1 MSILNE
7 TLFEEHIT
15 EYLANIPLYNQR
27 TSADFTIDDLCDRP
41 MLRRFIE
48 AQSSKWS
55 RLVQRFGSED
65 AAFDAVVKE
74 LNNRID
80 RGTKLSHLLLKGLN
94 IQGIKLKLVQF
105 KPEYDDADSEFQKL
119 YLQNRFSVVRQLRY
133 STGPTDNKNELDLAI
148 LVNGLPIITAELKN
162 EQTDQTYVDAIHQ
175 YRTDRNP
182 QNRLLKTA
190 LVHFAIDNNFAFMT
204 TMLRGDATTFLP
216 FNVDSVNPPVEG
228 DYPTCYIWKEIW
240 QADSL
245 LNILQHFIKQY
256 KEKDKKTGKEKDVTI
271 FPRYHQLRAVRN
283 LCRWSRENGAG
294 KNYLIEHA
302 AGSGKT
308 KSMAWLAHQLS
319 NITDRD
325 MRPIFDSIIMV
336 TDRIVLNANMADDV
350 NNFETEA
357 GTVADIRRGSKNLA
371 DAINDG
377 HRIIVSTVQKF
388 SFALEH
394 LKRDKARRY
403 AIIVDEAHTAI
414 GNESAKDLVNAL
426 STDEELRRYAEKFGA
441 DDYESEMDA
450 MLAFLQAMRQEM
462 KHISYFAFTATPKDK
477 TYALFGIKDENGN
490 WKAHDYYS
498 MKQAIDEKFILD
510 VLQNYTTYDTMYA
523 YVAKAE
529 LPEEEKTKEY
539 EEHKAIR
546 LILQALNKDPYNMEK
561 KARVMLAH
569 FFSST
574 IHKIGGQA
582 KAMIVSDSRMSAVRY
597 KQIIDRI
604 IAEDY
609 NGVIK
614 TLVAFS
620 GTVELDGVS
629 YTEDKMN
636 GYGIKDNRIRDIFE
650 EPDYRILI
658 VADKFQTG
666 FDQKLLHTMYVD
678 KMLGGIQCI
687 QTLSR
692 LNRCFPPLKED
703 TMVLDFRNN
712 AADVQK
718 AFQRYYKE
726 TKLQGDVDVQR
737 LYSFVTEI
745 EEFKVYNDAEEE
757 NIVKALLNKKT
768 AASVPSFVKR
778 IVEERVARMSDEEKG
793 RFRKLVNRYIRS
805 YGFMAQLMKFIDPD
819 LERHYVFYKVL
830 YKSLPYTKE
839 TLPMEI
845 LEKVDLDKFRLQMS
859 FEGNLPLEDE
869 DTTLQSSRIG
879 DINAPRPDETRPL
892 NELLNI
898 VNEPWDGYLDEN
910 DKIIRSIVDEL
921 QVDTEL
927 INAFRSNNSAETL
940 SRLIIDKIMSKAGG
954 QMEKFFELLTQVSG
968 GTTFGKEFVHGVADL
983 LARNTQ
989 TDRNLPVDIDAI
1001 HQAICNAMEGTFSE
1015 MRRYIRPLTEVV
1027 TTMLK
1032 VIQAPSVSNLDGIN
1046 DIVIDSL
1053 NQVYRAQNLRL
1064 VDRRRHF
1071 NSLVSHYEPFLK
1083 KLYYLMNG
1091 KQIQAEEEGRN
1102 ATFKDAIFAFRALR
1116 GLRNN
1121 PQPVYQQFNSFLES
1135 LRQWRNTE
1143 AHEANIATEQD
1154 LVGATHIVV
1163 AMYLYIISQ
1172 VTTELEMTEF
1182 YND

>member
-1 MSILNE
+1 MNILNE
-7 TLFEEHIT
+7 TYFEEHIAD
-15 EYLANIPLYNQR
+15 YLANSPLYNQR
-27 TSADFTIDDLCDRP
+27 TSADFDIDALCDRA

-48 AQSSKWS
+48 AQPSKWQ
-55 RLVQRFGSED
+55 RLVDRFGGED
-65 AAFDAVVKE
+65 AAFEAVVKE
-74 LNNRID
+74 FNSRID
-80 RGTKLSHLLLKGLN
+80 KGTKLSHLLLKGLN
-94 IQGIKLKLVQF
+94 IQGIKIKLVQF
-105 KPEYDDADSEFQKL
+105 KPEYDDEDSEFMQL
-119 YLQNRFSVVRQLRY
+119 YRQNRFSVVRQLRY
-133 STGPTDNKNELDLAI
+133 SNLPPYNKNELDLAI
-148 LVNGLPIITAELKN
+148 LVNGIPIITAELKN
-162 EQTDQTYVDAIHQ
+162 EQTDQTYVNAIHQ
-175 YRTDRNP
+175 YSTDRNP

-190 LVHFAIDNNFAFMT
+190 LVHFAIDNNYAFMT
-204 TMLRGDATTFLP
+204 TVLRGEATTFLP
-216 FNVDSVNPPVEG
+216 FNRDSTNPPVEG

-256 KEKDKKTGKEKDVTI
+256 KERDKKTGKEREVTI
-271 FPRYHQLRAVRN
+271 FPRFHQLRAVRN
-283 LCRWSRENGAG
+283 LCKWSRENGAG

-308 KSMAWLAHQLS
+308 KSMAWLAHQLA
-319 NITDRD
+319 NLTDRE

-357 GTVADIRRGSKNLA
+357 GTVSDIRRGSKNLA

-377 HRIIVSTVQKF
+377 KRIIVSTVQKF
-388 SFALEH
+388 AYALDH
-394 LKRDKARRY
+394 LKRDSARRY

-426 STDEELRRYAEKFGA
+426 STDEELRRYAEKFKAG
-441 DDYESEMDA
+441 DYESEMDA

-462 KHISYFAFTATPKDK
+462 SHISYFAFTATPKDK
-477 TYALFGIKDENGN
+477 TYALFGEKDENGN

-510 VLQNYTTYDTMYA
+510 VLQNYTTFDTMYE
-523 YVAKAE
+523 YVTKAG
-529 LPEEEKTKEY
+529 LPEDEASKEY
-539 EEHKAIR
+539 EERKSIR
-546 LILQALNKDPYNMEK
+546 LILLALNKDPYNMEK

-569 FFSST
+569 FFSTS

-582 KAMIVSDSRMSAVRY
+582 KAMVVSDSRLSAVRY

-604 IAEDY
+604 IQKEY
-609 NGVIK
+609 NGSIK

-620 GTVELDGVS
+620 GTVECDGVS

-650 EPDYRILI
+650 EPEYRILI

-692 LNRCFPPLKED
+692 LNRCCPPMKED

-712 AADVQK
+712 ATDVQK

-737 LYSFVTEI
+737 LYSFIAEI
-745 EEFKVYNDAEEE
+745 EQYKVYNEAEEE
-757 NIVKALLNKKT
+757 NIVKALLNKAT
-768 AASVPSFVKR
+768 AQAVPSLVKA
-778 IVEERVARMSDEEKG
+778 IVNERVMPMADADKEK
-793 RFRKLVNRYIRS
+793 FRKLVNRYIRS

-830 YKSLPYTKE
+830 YKALPYTKE

-845 LEKVDLDKFRLQMS
+845 LEKVDLNKFRLQMS

-869 DTTLQSSRIG
+869 STTLQSSRIG
-879 DINAPRPDETRPL
+879 DINTPRADESKSL
-892 NELLNI
+892 QELLNI
-898 VNEPWDGYLDEN
+898 VNEPWEGYLDEN
-910 DKIIRSIVDEL
+910 DKIIRNIIDEL

-927 INAFRSNNSAETL
+927 INAFRANNSPETL
-940 SRLIIDKIMSKAGG
+940 SRLIIDKIMQKAGG
-954 QMEKFFELLTQVSG
+954 QIDKFFTLLKEVNEGSN
-968 GTTFGKEFVHGVADL
+968 FSKEFVRGVSDL
-983 LARNTQ
+983 LAKNTAH
-989 TDRNLPVDIDAI
+989 DRNLPLDIDAL
-1001 HQAICNAMEGTFSE
+1001 HAAINAAMENTFAELS
-1015 MRRYIRPLTEVV
+1015 RYIRPLTEVIS
-1027 TTMLK
+1027 TMLK

-1046 DIVIDSL
+1046 DIVMDSL
-1053 NQVYRAQNLRL
+1053 NQVYRAPNLRF

-1071 NSLVSHYEPFLK
+1071 TSLVGNYEPFLK

-1091 KQIQAEEEGRN
+1091 TQIQARNEGQN
-1102 ATFKDAIFAFRALR
+1102 ATFTDAIFAFSALR

-1121 PQPVYQQFNSFLES
+1121 PQPVYKQFNTFLEN
-1135 LRQWRNTE
+1135 LRRWRNEE
-1143 AHEANIATEQD
+1143 AHESNTATEQD
-1154 LVGATHIVV
+1154 LIGATHIVV
-1163 AMYLYIISQ
+1163 AMYIYIVSQ
-1172 VTTELEMTEF
+1172 VTTDLETSE
-1182 YND
+1182 YYDA

>member
-1 MSILNE
+1 MSVLNE
-7 TLFEEHIT
+7 TFFEKHIAD
-15 EYLANIPLYNQR
+15 YLADSPLYNQR
-27 TSADFTIDDLCDRP
+27 TAADFDIDALCDRV

-48 AQSSKWS
+48 AQTPKWQ
-55 RLVQRFGSED
+55 RLVQRFGSEE
-65 AAFDAVVKE
+65 AAFEAVVKE
-74 LNNRID
+74 YNNRID
-80 RGTKLSHLLLKGLN
+80 KGAKLSHLLIKGLN

-105 KPEYDDADSEFQKL
+105 KPEYDDAESEFQQL
-119 YLQNRFSVVRQLRY
+119 YLQNRFSVVRQMRY
-133 STGPTDNKNELDLAI
+133 SNLPPDNKNEIDLAI
-148 LVNGLPIITAELKN
+148 LVNGIPIITAELKN
-162 EQTDQTYVDAIHQ
+162 EQTDQTYVNAIHQ

-182 QNRLLKTA
+182 QNRLLKTV
-190 LVHFAIDNNFAFMT
+190 LVHFAVDNNYAFMT
-204 TMLRGDATTFLP
+204 TMLRGEATRFLP
-216 FNVDSVNPPVEG
+216 FNINSKNPAVEG
-228 DYPTCYIWKEIW
+228 DYPTCYMWKEIW

-256 KEKDKKTGKEKDVTI
+256 KERDEKTGKEKDVTI

-283 LCRWSRENGAG
+283 LCNWARENGAG

-308 KSMAWLAHQLS
+308 KSMAWLAHQLA

-325 MRPIFDSIIMV
+325 TRPIFDSIIMV

-350 NNFETEA
+350 NHFETEA
-357 GTVADIRRGSKNLA
+357 GTVADIRRDSRKLA

-377 HRIIVSTVQKF
+377 NRIIVSTVQKF
-388 SFALEH
+388 GYALDH

-426 STDEELRRYAEKFGA
+426 STDEELRNYAERFGA
-441 DDYESEMDA
+441 DDYASEMDA

-462 KHISYFAFTATPKDK
+462 SHISYFAFTATPKDK
-477 TYALFGIKDENGN
+477 TYALFGYKNAEGK
-490 WKAHDYYS
+490 WRAHDYYS
-498 MKQAIDEKFILD
+498 MKQAIEEKFILD
-510 VLQNYTTYDTMYA
+510 VLQNYTTYDTMYE
-523 YVAKAE
+523 YIAKSG
-529 LPEEEKTKEY
+529 LPEDEASKEY
-539 EEHKAIR
+539 EERKAVR

-569 FFSST
+569 FFSSS

-582 KAMIVSDSRMSAVRY
+582 KAMIVSDSRLSAVRY
-597 KQIIDRI
+597 KQIIDKI

-609 NGVIK
+609 NGAIK

-636 GYGIKDNRIRDIFE
+636 GYGIKDNRIRDIFN
-650 EPDYRILI
+650 EPEYRILI

-703 TMVLDFRNN
+703 TMVLDFRNR
-712 AADVQK
+712 ADDVLK

-726 TKLQGDVDVQR
+726 TELQGDIDVQR
-737 LYSFVTEI
+737 LYSFINEI
-745 EEFKVYNDAEEE
+745 EQYKVYNDAEEE
-757 NIVKALLNKKT
+757 NIVKALINKTT
-768 AASVPSFVKR
+768 AASVPSMVKR
-778 IVEERVARMSDEEKG
+778 IVEERVEPMADADKDK
-793 RFRKLVNRYIRS
+793 FRKLVNRYIRS

-830 YKSLPYTKE
+830 YKALPYTKE

-845 LEKVDLDKFRLQMS
+845 LEKVDLNKFRLQMS

-879 DINAPRPDETRPL
+879 DINTPRADETKTL
-892 NELLNI
+892 QELLNI
-898 VNEPWDGYLDEN
+898 VNEPWEGYLDEN
-910 DKIIRSIVDEL
+910 DKIIRNIVDEL
-921 QVDTEL
+921 QVDTDL
-927 INAFRSNNSAETL
+927 INAFRANNSPESL
-940 SRLIIDKIMSKAGG
+940 SRLIIDKIMTKAGG
-954 QMEKFFELLTQVSG
+954 QIDKFFSLLTEVHAGSN
-968 GTTFGKEFVHGVADL
+968 FSKEFVRGIADL

-989 TDRNLPVDIDAI
+989 ADRNLPLDINAL
-1001 HQAICNAMEGTFSE
+1001 HQVICNAMDGTFAE
-1015 MRRYIRPLTEVV
+1015 LRRYIRPLAEVV
-1027 TTMLK
+1027 SILLK
-1032 VIQAPSVSNLDGIN
+1032 VIQAPSISNLDGIN
-1046 DIVIDSL
+1046 DIVMDSL

-1091 KQIQAEEEGRN
+1091 QQIEAPEEGRN
-1102 ATFKDAIFAFRALR
+1102 ATFKDAVFAFRALR

-1121 PQPVYQQFNSFLES
+1121 PQPVYQQFSQYLEN

-1143 AHEANIATEQD
+1143 AHEANTATEQD
-1154 LVGATHIVV
+1154 LIGATHIVV
-1163 AMYLYIISQ
+1163 AMYIYIVSQ
-1172 VTTELEMTEF
+1172 VTTELEMSEY
-1182 YND
+1182 YNN